1 MNSST
6 KDSMIIA
13 ANSFLFIFSLIIGL
27 NAFAGQPN
35 WAAPSEELIARTAF
49 RDMDMNVDNV
59 IVNELESLIHAENE
73 KELFFD
79 YQGVTYNCTIVF
91 PEHIFFNPEM
101 NGYSVGRIDINRCEN
116 YSTGASA
123 NPITIEMTRRSAMF
137 SDGIVFLQDNRRFI
151 VSPYARMLRRQ

>member
-1 MNSST
+1 MKSST

-13 ANSFLFIFSLIIGL
+13 VNSFLFIFSLIIGL

-35 WAAPSEELIARTAF
+35 WEAPSEEQIARTAF
-49 RDMDMNVDNV
+49 RDMGMNVDNV
-59 IVNELESLIHAENE
+59 VVNELESLIHAVNE

-79 YQGVTYNCTIVF
+79 YQGVTYNCTIVL
-91 PEHIFFNPEM
+91 PEHVFFNPEM

-116 YSTGASA
+116 YSTGARA
-123 NPITIEMTRRSAMF
+123 NPITDAMRRRSAMF
-137 SDGIVFLQDNRRFI
+137 SDGVIFLQDNQRFV